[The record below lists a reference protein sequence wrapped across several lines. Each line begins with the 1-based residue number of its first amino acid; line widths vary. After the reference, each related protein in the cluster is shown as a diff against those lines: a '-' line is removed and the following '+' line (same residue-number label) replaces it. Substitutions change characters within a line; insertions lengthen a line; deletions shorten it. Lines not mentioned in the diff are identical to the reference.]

1 MTTQE
6 AIKMLVRIKDRI
18 NFEVTDSQKK
28 MDALNMAIRSLEA
41 WEKVKKDIKQWYWDA
56 DKQALRK
63 DPCVVDGMIDLF
75 IRTIDKHLKEA
86 ERPCEYMQYGECT
99 YSETTIATVLMMS
112 AMVLRDEFGFGR
124 DRMNKFIDRFNKK
137 TSCLVEGY
145 VYWKDMQQTIAEE
158 TGLFIPLPDEFLD
171 MGESE

>member
-1 MTTQE
+1 MSKLSKE
-6 AIKMLVRIKDRI
+6 ELARFSGAEWMVRYVK
-18 NFEVTDSQKK
+18 EHG
-28 MDALNMAIRSLEA
+28 LE
-41 WEKVKKDIKQWYWDA
+41 
-56 DKQALRK
+56 
-63 DPCVVDGMIDLF
+63 
-75 IRTIDKHLKEA
+75 EA
-86 ERPCEYMQYGECT
+86 EKELERRGVRHIPLGVKEQDLKNF
-99 YSETTIATVLMMS
+99 SEREKRNTIATVLMMS

-158 TGLFIPLPDEFLD
+158 TGIFIPLPDEFLD

>member
-75 IRTIDKHLKEA
+75 IFFVHGRKLENT
-86 ERPCEYMQYGECT
+86 ERHQT
-99 YSETTIATVLMMS
+99 YSHAQQ
-112 AMVLRDEFGFGR
+112 
-124 DRMNKFIDRFNKK
+124 NKK
-137 TSCLVEGY
+137 HTLSPAVKSLATLWSFRMKV
-145 VYWKDMQQTIAEE
+145 IF
-158 TGLFIPLPDEFLD
+158 LLLPCNWV
-171 MGESE
+171 

>member
-1 MTTQE
+1 MGKLSKE
-6 AIKMLVRIKDRI
+6 ELARFSGAEWMVRYVK
-18 NFEVTDSQKK
+18 EKG
-28 MDALNMAIRSLEA
+28 LEA
-41 WEKVKKDIKQWYWDA
+41 AEKELEMRGVRQIPLSVKEQ
-56 DKQALRK
+56 
-63 DPCVVDGMIDLF
+63 DLKNF
-75 IRTIDKHLKEA
+75 S
-86 ERPCEYMQYGECT
+86 EREKRN
-99 YSETTIATVLMMS
+99 TIATVLMMS

-158 TGLFIPLPDEFLD
+158 TGIFIPLPDEFLD

>member
-1 MTTQE
+1 M
-6 AIKMLVRIKDRI
+6 VRYVK
-18 NFEVTDSQKK
+18 EHG
-28 MDALNMAIRSLEA
+28 LE
-41 WEKVKKDIKQWYWDA
+41 
-56 DKQALRK
+56 
-63 DPCVVDGMIDLF
+63 
-75 IRTIDKHLKEA
+75 EA
-86 ERPCEYMQYGECT
+86 EKELERRGVRHIPLGVKEQDLKNF
-99 YSETTIATVLMMS
+99 SEREKRNTIATVLMMS

-158 TGLFIPLPDEFLD
+158 TGIFIPLPDEFLD

>member
-1 MTTQE
+1 MLLGYLKGEIEPPNPKTIEE
-6 AIKMLVRIKDRI
+6 AEK
-18 NFEVTDSQKK
+18 FEQDGYEC
-28 MDALNMAIRSLEA
+28 LNLAIRSLEA
-41 WEKVKKDIKQWYWDA
+41 WEKELERRGVRHIPLGVKEQ
-56 DKQALRK
+56 
-63 DPCVVDGMIDLF
+63 DLKNF
-75 IRTIDKHLKEA
+75 S
-86 ERPCEYMQYGECT
+86 EREKRN
-99 YSETTIATVLMMS
+99 TIATVLMMS

-158 TGLFIPLPDEFLD
+158 TGIFIPLPDEFLD

>member
-1 MTTQE
+1 MSKLSKE
-6 AIKMLVRIKDRI
+6 ELARFSGAEWMVRYVK
-18 NFEVTDSQKK
+18 EHG
-28 MDALNMAIRSLEA
+28 LEA
-41 WEKVKKDIKQWYWDA
+41 AEKELEKRGVRHIPLSVKEQ
-56 DKQALRK
+56 
-63 DPCVVDGMIDLF
+63 DLKNF
-75 IRTIDKHLKEA
+75 S
-86 ERPCEYMQYGECT
+86 EREKRN
-99 YSETTIATVLMMS
+99 TIATVLMMS

-158 TGLFIPLPDEFLD
+158 TGIFIPLPDEILD